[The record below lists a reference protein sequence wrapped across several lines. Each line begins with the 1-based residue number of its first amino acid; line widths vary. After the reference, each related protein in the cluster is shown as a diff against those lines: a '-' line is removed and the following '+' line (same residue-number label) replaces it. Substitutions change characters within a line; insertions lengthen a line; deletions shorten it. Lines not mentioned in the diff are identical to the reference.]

1 MSIYFNNSSINDW
14 YFADDSIVKVYRNNA
29 IVFYKV
35 SGGSPTPEYKVC
47 FAVVDDISQYQ
58 ETEFEDVYDKATKKW
73 YKLNNL
79 NQYEEY
85 GAYGNGRSVTT
96 YKGKLTIDEG
106 YEYEWNGS
114 EWVNVGELSGSSR
127 VPSGYV
133 ELTYA
138 QTSKIYS
145 SSSSSN
151 AFTVPIDLQETNNYI
166 YEFTPLNWGE
176 SYYGHMIGGNDASTN
191 FPKWGIF
198 KLDNGWGAETK
209 RFISA
214 FWNYNLESKGSSPG
228 GNYRVYDNV
237 KSKFT
242 MNLHN
247 YTVGQGADIKVENEG
262 YETVTHTSTTIL
274 RSGYSVTSGIYNIDV
289 FSTSDGNSAYIALEQ
304 FHNLKVETNEGV
316 AVYDYVPCKRNS
328 DNKVGLYDV
337 VNNAFYSPS
346 AFTLTAGDE
355 ASHTEYPKYYSEKSD
370 PLNDIAFNTLDEA
383 KTYAHNNCVYDG
395 MRATINGDRY
405 YFDSSDENGWVKVL
419 EYYKVEDVT
428 PDGASGWTISGSS
441 TYNPDSSYYDDFD
454 IETTSTSNSYKIAK
468 VTIYGYDHFTYY
480 LRSYHGFS
488 SAFGY
493 VTATNVDEI
502 QTPPPTMSYD
512 SQSEITNTLYLNKLP
527 KSDVNLSNYR
537 RVTYNNI
544 DKTVEHTFY
553 VYFCGMIYSDNTGNA
568 TILIPKEQTNENW
581 EQVTFSASS
590 NVASYGKNL
599 YIDGNNSTSGGTQ
612 YWFNRWMI
620 GLPNGSHT
628 SNTNYS
634 YYDYCPNVT
643 SSTFTS
649 VAGEQRQINFT
660 YDNTTDKTLSF
671 RMTDGSNVLTTN
683 YDVVYWLK
691 LYNSCNASITYNF
704 PLPNSMD
711 VKVGGSF
718 YFINSSDRH
727 YIYGY
732 EPPTLGTRYYSDD
745 YQDTFD
751 IVYTKL
757 SDEAVI
763 ITYTTY
769 DPNDVETPAFETDIT
784 YPYNGGTTSSTT
796 LTSFDVPYTYPYVVR
811 QKNSKLSADRQ
822 SYTAGQTTRTI
833 NFVLYPN
840 NREFASVV
848 DLEAYGYAWEGMNAN
863 VGDTKYKYK
872 NGDWEEITEYFTV
885 GLNSQWQGSAS
896 YGSLSSDTAN
906 YDFYESFGNH
916 NVNNGKATMFII
928 INGYSSFTFKVRNY
942 SENSFDYVVVNNLDD
957 TTVPS
962 WQPSVGSGT
971 ASSGKVYY
979 TNKGKSSNTTWYDVT
994 FNGLDGGEH
1003 IITVTYGKD
1012 GSGHSNDDRG
1022 YVAIPKKQ

>member
-1 MSIYFNNSSINDW
+1 MIKYNNNTIFCLNFDTSNVI
-14 YFADDSIVKVYRNNA
+14 KVYRNNA

-47 FAVVDDISQYQ
+47 FAVVDDITQYQ
-58 ETEFEDVYDKATKKW
+58 ETEFEDVYDKETKKW

-96 YKGKLTIDEG
+96 YKGKLTIEEG

-114 EWVNVGELSGSSR
+114 EWVNLGEVTGSSR

-138 QTSKIYS
+138 QTSKVNS

-151 AFTVPIDLQETNNYI
+151 AFTVPINLQETNNYI

-176 SYYGHMIGGNDASTN
+176 SYYGHMLGGNDASTN

-198 KLDNGWGAETK
+198 KLDNGWGDETK

-214 FWNYNLESKGSSPG
+214 FWNYNLETKGSSPG

-274 RSGYSVTSGIYNIDV
+274 KSSYSVTSGIYNIDV

-370 PLNDIAFNTLDEA
+370 PLNDLAFNTLDEA
-383 KTYAHNNCVYDG
+383 KTYAYNNCVYDG
-395 MRATINGDRY
+395 MKATIDGDRY
-405 YFDSSDENGWVKVL
+405 YFDSSDANGWVKIL
-419 EYYKVEDVT
+419 EYY
-428 PDGASGWTISGSS
+428 
-441 TYNPDSSYYDDFD
+441 
-454 IETTSTSNSYKIAK
+454 
-468 VTIYGYDHFTYY
+468 
-480 LRSYHGFS
+480 
-488 SAFGY
+488 
-493 VTATNVDEI
+493 NVD
-502 QTPPPTMSYD
+502 
-512 SQSEITNTLYLNKLP
+512 
-527 KSDVNLSNYR
+527 
-537 RVTYNNI
+537 
-544 DKTVEHTFY
+544 
-553 VYFCGMIYSDNTGNA
+553 
-568 TILIPKEQTNENW
+568 
-581 EQVTFSASS
+581 
-590 NVASYGKNL
+590 
-599 YIDGNNSTSGGTQ
+599 
-612 YWFNRWMI
+612 
-620 GLPNGSHT
+620 
-628 SNTNYS
+628 
-634 YYDYCPNVT
+634 
-643 SSTFTS
+643 
-649 VAGEQRQINFT
+649 
-660 YDNTTDKTLSF
+660 
-671 RMTDGSNVLTTN
+671 
-683 YDVVYWLK
+683 
-691 LYNSCNASITYNF
+691 
-704 PLPNSMD
+704 
-711 VKVGGSF
+711 
-718 YFINSSDRH
+718 
-727 YIYGY
+727 
-732 EPPTLGTRYYSDD
+732 
-745 YQDTFD
+745 
-751 IVYTKL
+751 
-757 SDEAVI
+757 
-763 ITYTTY
+763 
-769 DPNDVETPAFETDIT
+769 
-784 YPYNGGTTSSTT
+784 
-796 LTSFDVPYTYPYVVR
+796 
-811 QKNSKLSADRQ
+811 
-822 SYTAGQTTRTI
+822 
-833 NFVLYPN
+833 
-840 NREFASVV
+840 
-848 DLEAYGYAWEGMNAN
+848 
-863 VGDTKYKYK
+863 
-872 NGDWEEITEYFTV
+872 
-885 GLNSQWQGSAS
+885 LNSQWQNSTS

-906 YDFYESFGNH
+906 YDFYESFRNYNIS
-916 NVNNGKATMFII
+916 NVKATMFITI
-928 INGYSSFTFKVRNY
+928 YGYASFTFKVRNY
-942 SENSFDYVVVNNLDD
+942 SENKFDYVVVNNLDD

-979 TNKGKSSNTTWYDVT
+979 TNKGNSSSTTWYDVT
-994 FNGLDGGEH
+994 FNGLDRGEH

>member
-1 MSIYFNNSSINDW
+1 MIKYNNNTIFDLNFDTSNVI
-14 YFADDSIVKVYRNNA
+14 KVYRNNA

-47 FAVVDDISQYQ
+47 FAVVDDITKYQ

-79 NQYEEY
+79 NQYEKY
-85 GAYGNGRSVTT
+85 GAYGSGRSVTT

-114 EWVNVGELSGSSR
+114 EWVNLGEVTVSSR

-138 QTSKIYS
+138 QTSKIN
-145 SSSSSN
+145 SSSSN

-166 YEFTPLNWGE
+166 YEFTPLNWEE
-176 SYYGHMIGGNDASTN
+176 SYYGHMLGGNDTSTN

-198 KLDNGWGAETK
+198 KLDNGWGDETK

-214 FWNYNLESKGSSPG
+214 FWNYNLESRSSSPG
-228 GNYRVYDNV
+228 GNYRVYNNV

-274 RSGYSVTSGIYNIDV
+274 RSGYSVSSGIYNIDI

-355 ASHTEYPKYYSEKSD
+355 EYHTEYPKYYSEKSD
-370 PLNDIAFNTLDEA
+370 PLNNLAFNTLAEA
-383 KTYAHNNCVYDG
+383 QTYAYNNCVYDG
-395 MRATINGDRY
+395 MRATIDGNRY
-405 YFDSSDENGWVKVL
+405 YFDSTNANGWVKVT
-419 EYYKVEDVT
+419 EYYTVEDVT

-454 IETTSTSNSYKIAK
+454 LETTSTSNSYKIAK

-480 LRSYHGFS
+480 LRSYHGWS
-488 SAFGY
+488 LTYGY
-493 VTATNVDEI
+493 VMATNFDEI
-502 QTPPPTMSYD
+502 QTPSSTMSYD
-512 SQSEITNTLYLNKLP
+512 SQSVITSTYYFGSKP
-527 KSDVNLSNYR
+527 KSAVNLSNYR
-537 RVTYNNI
+537 RVTYNNL

-553 VYFCGMIYSDNTGNA
+553 VYFYGRTYSSSVGNA

-590 NVASYGKNL
+590 NVASYPKKL
-599 YIDGNNSTSGGTQ
+599 YIDGSTSASGGTQ
-612 YWFNRWMI
+612 YWYNRWMI
-620 GLPNGSHT
+620 GLPSGSHT
-628 SNTNYS
+628 SHTNYS
-634 YYDYCPNVT
+634 YYNYCPNVT

-660 YDNTTDKTLSF
+660 YDDTTEKTLSF
-671 RMTDGSNVLTTN
+671 RLVDGSGNVLTPSDTVY
-683 YDVVYWLK
+683 YDMT
-691 LYNSCNASITYNF
+691 LYNSCNISEGYILDF
-704 PLPNSMD
+704 PMSRN

-718 YFINSSDRH
+718 DFSNAYNRH

-732 EPPTLGTRYYSDD
+732 EPPTLGTRYYVDD

-757 SDEAVI
+757 NDEAVT

-769 DPNDVETPAFETDIT
+769 DPSDTEVPTFKTDIT
-784 YPYNGGTTSSTT
+784 YPYEYETTSSTT
-796 LTSFDVPYTYPYVVR
+796 LTSFDVPYTYPYDVNIND
-811 QKNSKLSADRQ
+811 KFSADSQ

-833 NFVLYPN
+833 NLTLYPN
-840 NREFASVV
+840 NREFSTVA
-848 DLEAYGYAWEGMNAN
+848 DMEAYTYAWEGMNAN

-872 NGDWEEITEYFTV
+872 NGEWAEITEYFTV
-885 GLNSQWQGSAS
+885 DLNSQWQDSTS

-906 YDFYESFGNH
+906 YDFYESFGNY
-916 NVNNGKATMFII
+916 NVNNGKATMFITI
-928 INGYSSFTFKVRNY
+928 GGYSSFTFKVRNY
-942 SENSFDYVVVNNLDD
+942 SASEGDYDYVVVNNLDD

-979 TNKGKSSNTTWYDVT
+979 TNDGNSSNTTWYDVT
-994 FNGLDGGEH
+994 FNNLDGGEH

-1012 GSGHSNDDRG
+1012 GMFNDGDDRG